1 MYNKKL
7 IRLAESFLFLPML
20 TMSIPFGSIPGA
32 DYVMTPQAVLSQKL
46 NTASSLFA
54 FNQVNEEDAKTEET
68 LKKQALAIDTYFK
81 EHNMPLE
88 GMGMKMAEEALK
100 NGLDYRLLA
109 AIATQETTGGRHL
122 CKSEKGRKNP
132 FGWGSCKIGFD
143 SIEEAIETVARN
155 FGGNNP
161 NTANHYAN
169 KTTEEKILAYNPPY
183 IAPNYLKQVK
193 WIMGEIGIEDI
204 NTTEVASL

>member
-32 DYVMTPQAVLSQKL
+32 DYVMTPQAVLSQQL

-54 FNQVNEEDAKTEET
+54 FNQVSEEDAKTKET
-68 LKKQALAIDTYFK
+68 LKKQALLIDTYFK
-81 EHNMPLE
+81 EHNMPLA
-88 GMGMKMAEEALK
+88 GMGMKMAEEAFK
-100 NGLDYRLLA
+100 NGLDYRLLP
-109 AIATQETTGGRHL
+109 AISARESTGGRHS
-122 CKSEKGRKNP
+122 CRRVENNP

-143 SIEEAIETVARN
+143 SLDKAVETVAKN
-155 FGGNNP
+155 LGGNNP
-161 NTANHYAN
+161 NTAKHYDN
-169 KTTEEKILAYNPPY
+169 KTTDQIILAYNPPS
-183 IAPNYLKQVK
+183 IVPNYLKQVK
-193 WIMGEIGIEDI
+193 WIMNEIGVEHV